1 MEQNRQHTTNLRTHK
16 EQLVKVESQIIEN
29 RGIQKNTAQTIDYV
43 FKNKSKTLILLCYQL
58 SPKRTKE
65 VIIIVKLEKQKYK
78 NVYLLII
85 TATIFSVFTIYIWY
99 YEYNIIYIIYYIH
112 KIYIFINYY
121 HNTVKQV
128 QLSYSYFKDK
138 ETEAQKERIL
148 LKVTQLLT
156 VRIRTGIQTDLI
168 PSFIVFY
175 CYKYL
180 IGGDHCKGRYN

>member
-1 MEQNRQHTTNLRTHK
+1 M
-16 EQLVKVESQIIEN
+16 
-29 RGIQKNTAQTIDYV
+29 
-43 FKNKSKTLILLCYQL
+43 
-58 SPKRTKE
+58 
-65 VIIIVKLEKQKYK
+65 
-78 NVYLLII
+78 
-85 TATIFSVFTIYIWY
+85 FTIYIWY

-180 IGGDHCKGRYN
+180 IGGDHYKGRYN

>member
-1 MEQNRQHTTNLRTHK
+1 MQKHELEK
-16 EQLVKVESQIIEN
+16 EQYEQAQVLSYFSCFSLLLLLLGHLKTQIKVTSILKCQIKWKILQSRVRE
-29 RGIQKNTAQTIDYV
+29 KNFRI
-43 FKNKSKTLILLCYQL
+43 
-58 SPKRTKE
+58 SPYR
-65 VIIIVKLEKQKYK
+65 
-78 NVYLLII
+78 YL
-85 TATIFSVFTIYIWY
+85 
-99 YEYNIIYIIYYIH
+99 
-112 KIYIFINYY
+112 YIFINYY

-156 VRIRTGIQTDLI
+156 VRIGTGIQTDLI